1 MSTALFKKSALFK
14 VLFVLATI
22 VSGLSA
28 FTPSARA
35 TECANIFGAPAPL
48 KPKLIIFS
56 APSGGGK
63 TTLAQ
68 MLIKDFSNLQI
79 SVSSTTRAPRGQEKD
94 GVDYHFLTV
103 DDFKKKIAA
112 GDFAEHAEVHGN
124 FYGTDASVIRNNFA
138 QGKSVLAL
146 VDIAGAAKLRKA
158 FPGEVYT
165 IFISP
170 PDLKI
175 LEARLR
181 ARGTETEAAI
191 QTRLANA
198 KSEMDAAK
206 DFDRTIVN
214 DDLQVAYDELKKVMA
229 SVIGQ

>member
-1 MSTALFKKSALFK
+1 
-14 VLFVLATI
+14 
-22 VSGLSA
+22 
-28 FTPSARA
+28 
-35 TECANIFGAPAPL
+35 
-48 KPKLIIFS
+48 
-56 APSGGGK
+56 
-63 TTLAQ
+63 